1 MTEFTPHE
9 TPARELTDLPVMH
22 PGRPVGRD
30 DELKVIYTHLRNNQA
45 VLLHGAPGMGKTTLA
60 AALAVPYTQQDNG
73 VIWLNI
79 NRAPLAEYLVRIGR
93 AYAITDVITSETPL
107 AMVGMVASALTQ
119 YKPFIVID
127 GEPDAA
133 ATAQFVDK
141 CAGNLPLMILSD
153 NALDGPWEQVELNP
167 LADAGAVMLFKQ
179 KSGMQGNEHDIN
191 IHGIAKLMK
200 YNPFALSIAARAM
213 AASKQPPDAYYRVLQ
228 QVVQAASG
236 DGTIAAL
243 TASYRALNSALQGLI
258 LMLGATFKGEASTDL
273 LSMVSG
279 VPAENIDKAMTVLSQ
294 LYFVEKFER
303 YSAPYY
309 RMHKTV
315 YQFAQTWLK
324 GSNRLEPL
332 QAKVRDAVVAFVKAA
347 QSGDVAAHQRLAA
360 EMDTIVA
367 TARWAGEQG
376 DRDLPNALFKAL
388 TQAGNFVSERGYVY
402 ELLQLRNA
410 GSQHTEPFPAYPPTP
425 PVLPDAPDEDEDDIE
440 ELEDQFDLEDD
451 EFDELDDVDDEDE
464 IEDGGG
470 IEIDEPPV
478 GIWDT
483 GGMSAIPMDQLRTA
497 LNAAKQQKD
506 MPRQVQILR
515 AIGKVQ
521 ITQGKETEAITTYN
535 EILATLEAIGE
546 KEDILETLDMLSAL
560 MEKTGSSQAAVSYAQ
575 QGIKLAK
582 ELGDDETHMNILITL
597 GDARQTLGEDAEA
610 IKAYSQALTITLQR
624 DDKQNRA
631 IILYKLGYAHLDN
644 GDPKA
649 AIEHW
654 EQARDLFKEQKKR
667 DYEGRVLGGL
677 GAAHSEL
684 EHWSEAINLHK
695 SALHIA
701 REVGDTEEEA
711 LQLSS
716 LGQALVKS
724 NHLPEALLRYR
735 QALHLAYDSGNKDD
749 TVSAIVE
756 LVRLMSRSKRL
767 LPISKLLIEDALALD
782 ASDRDVKSLKM
793 QLDNEMAIA
802 EASGRQFA
810 PVNGSARDYAAN
822 AYKLLDE

>member
-1 MTEFTPHE
+1 MAEFIPLE
-9 TPARELTDLPVMH
+9 IPAKDLNALPVMH

-30 DELKVIYTHLRNNQA
+30 DELKAIYTHLQQNQA
-45 VLLHGAPGMGKTTLA
+45 VLVHGAAGMGKTTLA
-60 AALAVPYTQQDNG
+60 AALAVPYTQQDSG

-79 NRAPLAEYLVRIGR
+79 HHAPLAEYLVRIGR
-93 AYAITDVITSETPL
+93 AYGLSDVTTNENPL
-107 AMVGMVASALTQ
+107 TMVGAVASVLTQ
-119 YKPFIVID
+119 NKPFIVID
-127 GEPDAA
+127 GTPDAA

-153 NALDGPWEQVELNP
+153 EALDGPWEQVALTP
-167 LADAGAVMLFKQ
+167 LSDAGAVMLFKQ
-179 KSGMQGNEHDIN
+179 KSGIQGNEQDIN

-200 YNPFALSIAARAM
+200 HNPFALSIAARAM
-213 AASKQPPDAYYRVLQ
+213 AASKQSPDAYYKVLQ
-228 QVVQAASG
+228 QVVQAAAG

-258 LMLGATFKGEASTDL
+258 LMLGATFRGEASTHL

-303 YSAPYY
+303 YGAPYY
-309 RMHKTV
+309 RMHSSV

-332 QAKVRDAVVAFVKAA
+332 QAKVRDAVVAFVQAA
-347 QSGDVAAHQRLAA
+347 QSGDTAARQRLAT
-360 EMDTIVA
+360 EMDNIVA
-367 TARWAGEQG
+367 AARWAGDQG
-376 DRDLPNALFKAL
+376 DRDLPNVLFKAL
-388 TQAGNFVSERGYVY
+388 TEAGNFVSESGYVY
-402 ELLQLRNA
+402 ELVQLRKA
-410 GSQHTEPFPAYPPTP
+410 GSQHTEAFPAYDP
-425 PVLPDAPDEDEDDIE
+425 PVPIIPDAPDDDDDEP
-440 ELEDQFDLEDD
+440 EDQFDFEDD
-451 EFDELDDVDDEDE
+451 ELDELDEDFEDDEE
-464 IEDGGG
+464 EAGGVTIE
-470 IEIDEPPV
+470 EPPI

-483 GGMSAIPMDQLRTA
+483 GGMSTIPIEQLRTA

-521 ITQGKETEAITTYN
+521 ITQGKENEAITTYN
-535 EILATLEAIGE
+535 EILATLEAMGD
-546 KEDILETLDMLSAL
+546 KEDIVETLDMLSAL

-575 QGIKLAK
+575 QGIKLAQ
-582 ELGDDETHMNILITL
+582 ELGNDEARMNILITL
-597 GDARQTLGEDAEA
+597 GDARQTLGEDPEA
-610 IKAYSQALTITLQR
+610 IEAYSQALTITLQR
-624 DDKQNRA
+624 DDNQNRA
-631 IILYKLGYAHLDN
+631 IILYKLGHAHLDN
-644 GDPKA
+644 DEPRE

-654 EQARDLFKEQKKR
+654 QQARNLFKEQNKR

-701 REVGDTEEEA
+701 REVGDREEEA

-716 LGQALVKS
+716 LGQALVKA

-735 QALHLAYDSGNKDD
+735 QALHLAYDSRNKDD
-749 TVSAIVE
+749 TVSAIVQ

-767 LPISKLLIEDALALD
+767 LPISRLLIDDAVELD
-782 ASDRDVKSLKM
+782 ASDRDVKALKM

-802 EASGRQFA
+802 EASGAQFA
-810 PVNGSARDYAAN
+810 PVNGTARDYAAN